1 MLAIAGLL
9 GSSFIVVSLVV
20 GWRLLLLAR
29 RTRQLPEL
37 AVGLGLFLMGGFGW
51 PLMVAAQRL
60 LLAPDG
66 VRVGLAL
73 ASTLLMAVGEIALAV
88 FTWRVFR
95 PQARWARLLVLAVGL
110 GFALCAAGQAFR
122 PGYAAIALEQAR
134 PWWLYQLLPT
144 FVLGWSGLESI
155 HEARRCAR
163 RQRLGLSS
171 PIVTSRFRLWG
182 ACTLTCSLL
191 TLVTALAG
199 PAFQTSAAG
208 LGIITPVTLFAAV
221 ALWFA
226 FLPPA
231 FYQQRLLRSAAAA

>member
-60 LLAPDG
+60 LLAPDAL
-66 VRVGLAL
+66 RSGLAL
-73 ASTLLMAVGEIALAV
+73 LSTVLMSLGEIALAV
-88 FTWRVFR
+88 FTWRVFH
-95 PQARWARLLVLAVGL
+95 PQARWARLLVVAVGV
-110 GFALCAAGQAFR
+110 GFALCVAGQALR
-122 PGYAAIALEQAR
+122 PGYAAIALEGAR

-144 FVLGWSGLESI
+144 IVLGWSGVESVS
-155 HEARRCAR
+155 EARRSAR

-171 PIVTSRFRLWG
+171 AIVTSRFRLWG
-182 ACTLTCSLL
+182 ACTLVCSLL
-191 TLVTALAG
+191 TLLTALGG
-199 PAFQTSAAG
+199 PDFQTSLAG
-208 LGIITPVTLFAAV
+208 LSVITPVTLFAAV

-231 FYQQRLLRSAAAA
+231 CYRRRLLGSAAAA